1 MSFKSLVNKLVKEG
15 KSREA
20 ATKIAGKVAN
30 AKMKGAGSGPTAKQK
45 ARMKG
50 SPAKADW
57 KVVKKSK
64 GAGGRKSK
72 EVYKDGKLVKSKSK
86 AGKTYTNS
94 GEYKT
99 VTKEKLGKGS
109 DKYNSKSTRKVKG
122 GVYTQK
128 DKVVTPK
135 RRVNRTIKEINTTSK
150 RNKGTETYV
159 KEKRKET
166 ITNDKGSTRKTKVK
180 LGSYVNKGTGKRAS
194 INKSK
199 EKTTPVKRKVTKS
212 KKTYS
217 LGKTTGEMVAKK
229 KTVTKKDG
237 SVKTVDKYKTKGGG
251 KGKTKSR
258 VVEKMESAAGG
269 KTTIKSKTRNKRYS
283 SKAIPKKRVT
293 KIEGTKKYNV
303 GPDKMTEF
311 KTTSKTIKQS
321 PTKMKK
327 QGYNARLD
335 DSLGAKHGKKSQSL
349 KSRRDESEGMEK
361 SMKRRKF
368 SGNKSSAQGSAAKFN
383 KGLKKAS
390 ADGKLDN
397 NPKFKA
403 AVDASPA
410 KQIDPPKKQ
419 KAKGTLVKSTKRQK
433 ISGTKT
439 VSPKKGNYLTTEL
452 RDSRTGKVTSRS
464 TKPASTKK
472 ITYEQYEGLPHKEA
486 ANARAAQKMGY
497 MMNYNTG
504 QYEPT
509 PNKRGAERRKESGL
523 NRFQAYDQ
531 MDTRN
536 AAQTAGSPMGMYGKH
551 SPANAYGKSPM
562 KMAHGKSP
570 MKMKAKGGCAISKH
584 MGGRIGGRR

>member
-45 ARMKG
+45 ARMKKG
-50 SPAKADW
+50 SPAKMED
-57 KVVKKSK
+57 KPKKS
-64 GAGGRKSK
+64 
-72 EVYKDGKLVKSKSK
+72 VT
-86 AGKTYTNS
+86 KTK
-94 GEYKT
+94 KT
-99 VTKEKLGKGS
+99 V
-109 DKYNSKSTRKVKG
+109 
-122 GVYTQK
+122 
-128 DKVVTPK
+128 
-135 RRVNRTIKEINTTSK
+135 
-150 RNKGTETYV
+150 
-159 KEKRKET
+159 
-166 ITNDKGSTRKTKVK
+166 
-180 LGSYVNKGTGKRAS
+180 
-194 INKSK
+194 
-199 EKTTPVKRKVTKS
+199 
-212 KKTYS
+212 S
-217 LGKTTGEMVAKK
+217 LGKTAGDMVFKG

-237 SVKTVDKYKTKGGG
+237 SVKNIRKYKTKGGG
-251 KGKTKSR
+251 KSKTKSR
-258 VVEKMESAAGG
+258 SVEKMESAAGG
-269 KTTIKSKTRNKRYS
+269 KTTIKTKVRNKRYS

-293 KIEGTKKYNV
+293 KIEGTTKYNV
-303 GPDKMTEF
+303 GPDQMTEF
-311 KTTSKTIKQS
+311 KTTSRTIKKS

-335 DSLGAKHGKKSQSL
+335 DSLGAKHGKKKQSL

-361 SMKRRKF
+361 SMGKRKF
-368 SGNKSSAQGSAAKFN
+368 SGNKSSAQGKKSPAKFN

-390 ADGKLDN
+390 AEGKLDN

-439 VSPKKGNYLTTEL
+439 VSPKKGNYLTKKMVNAK
-452 RDSRTGKVTSRS
+452 TGEVTSS
-464 TKPASTKK
+464 VTKPAKTKR
-472 ITYEQYEGLPHKEA
+472 ITEAQYNNQPSQKAIHSKA
-486 ANARAAQKMGY
+486 AREKGY

-504 QYEPT
+504 QFEPT

-562 KMAHGKSP
+562 NAYGKSPMKMAHGKSP

>member
-45 ARMKG
+45 ARMKKG
-50 SPAKADW
+50 SPAKMED
-57 KVVKKSK
+57 KPKKS
-64 GAGGRKSK
+64 
-72 EVYKDGKLVKSKSK
+72 
-86 AGKTYTNS
+86 
-94 GEYKT
+94 
-99 VTKEKLGKGS
+99 
-109 DKYNSKSTRKVKG
+109 
-122 GVYTQK
+122 
-128 DKVVTPK
+128 
-135 RRVNRTIKEINTTSK
+135 
-150 RNKGTETYV
+150 
-159 KEKRKET
+159 
-166 ITNDKGSTRKTKVK
+166 
-180 LGSYVNKGTGKRAS
+180 
-194 INKSK
+194 
-199 EKTTPVKRKVTKS
+199 VTKS

-237 SVKTVDKYKTKGGG
+237 SVKTIDKYKTKGGG

-293 KIEGTKKYNV
+293 KIEGTTKYNV

-311 KTTSKTIKQS
+311 KTTSRTIKKS

-361 SMKRRKF
+361 SMGKRKF
-368 SGNKSSAQGSAAKFN
+368 SGNKSSGQGSAAKFN

-410 KQIDPPKKQ
+410 KMNGNGKKV
-419 KAKGTLVKSTKRQK
+419 KGSYTKSTQRKK

-439 VSPKKGNYLTTEL
+439 VSPKKGNYLTKEV
-452 RDSRTGKVTSRS
+452 RDSRTNKVVSRS

-562 KMAHGKSP
+562 NAYGKSPMKMSHGKSP

-584 MGGRIGGRR
+584 MGGRR

>member
-45 ARMKG
+45 ARMKKGSPNKMKDLSGDGKITKKDVLIGRGVLKKDG
-50 SPAKADW
+50 SPA
-57 KVVKKSK
+57 
-64 GAGGRKSK
+64 
-72 EVYKDGKLVKSKSK
+72 
-86 AGKTYTNS
+86 
-94 GEYKT
+94 
-99 VTKEKLGKGS
+99 
-109 DKYNSKSTRKVKG
+109 
-122 GVYTQK
+122 
-128 DKVVTPK
+128 
-135 RRVNRTIKEINTTSK
+135 
-150 RNKGTETYV
+150 
-159 KEKRKET
+159 
-166 ITNDKGSTRKTKVK
+166 
-180 LGSYVNKGTGKRAS
+180 
-194 INKSK
+194 
-199 EKTTPVKRKVTKS
+199 KRKVTKT

-217 LGKTTGEMVAKK
+217 LGKTAGEMVAKK

-237 SVKTVDKYKTKGGG
+237 SVKTIDKYKTKGGG

-293 KIEGTKKYNV
+293 KIEGTTKYNV

-311 KTTSKTIKQS
+311 KTTSRTVKKS

-361 SMKRRKF
+361 SMGKRKF
-368 SGNKSSAQGSAAKFN
+368 SGNKSSAQGS
-383 KGLKKAS
+383 
-390 ADGKLDN
+390 
-397 NPKFKA
+397 
-403 AVDASPA
+403 PA
-410 KQIDPPKKQ
+410 KMNGNGKKV
-419 KAKGTLVKSTKRQK
+419 KGSYTQSTKRKK

-439 VSPKKGNYLTTEL
+439 VSPKKGNYLTTKMVNAK
-452 RDSRTGKVTSRS
+452 TGEVTSS
-464 TKPASTKK
+464 VTKPAKTKK

-562 KMAHGKSP
+562 NAYGKSPMKMAHGKSP

>member
-57 KVVKKSK
+57 KVVQKSK

-72 EVYKDGKLVKSKSK
+72 EVYKDGELVKSKSK
-86 AGKTYTNS
+86 PGRAYTNS

-109 DKYNSKSTRKVKG
+109 DKYKSKSTRKVKG

-128 DKVVTPK
+128 DKVADPK
-135 RRVNRTIKEINTTSK
+135 RKSNRTIKEINTTSK
-150 RNKGTETYV
+150 KNKGTETYV

-166 ITNDKGSTRKTKVK
+166 IKKDSGSARKTKVK
-180 LGSYVNKGTGKRAS
+180 LGSYVNKGTGKRAT

-199 EKTTPVKRKVTKS
+199 EKTTP
-212 KKTYS
+212 
-217 LGKTTGEMVAKK
+217 A
-229 KTVTKKDG
+229 
-237 SVKTVDKYKTKGGG
+237 
-251 KGKTKSR
+251 
-258 VVEKMESAAGG
+258 
-269 KTTIKSKTRNKRYS
+269 
-283 SKAIPKKRVT
+283 
-293 KIEGTKKYNV
+293 
-303 GPDKMTEF
+303 
-311 KTTSKTIKQS
+311 
-321 PTKMKK
+321 KMKK

-410 KQIDPPKKQ
+410 KMNGKTLKKTTA
-419 KAKGTLVKSTKRQK
+419 KAKDTKGVKTVQPKRSKTLVKNIEKK
-433 ISGTKT
+433 IVT
-439 VSPKKGNYLTTEL
+439 KKGVK
-452 RDSRTGKVTSRS
+452 TGSLDAAKSKRS
-464 TKPASTKK
+464 K
-472 ITYEQYEGLPHKEA
+472 
-486 ANARAAQKMGY
+486 ANAAAARKQGY

-504 QYEPT
+504 QYQAT

-562 KMAHGKSP
+562 NAYGKSPMKMSHGKSP
-570 MKMKAKGGCAISKH
+570 MKMKGKGGCAISKH
-584 MGGRIGGRR
+584 MGGRR

>member
-57 KVVKKSK
+57 KVVQKSK

-72 EVYKDGKLVKSKSK
+72 EVYKDGELVKSKSK
-86 AGKTYTNS
+86 AGKAYTNS

-109 DKYNSKSTRKVKG
+109 DKYKSKSTQKVKG

-128 DKVVTPK
+128 DKVTTPK
-135 RRVNRTIKEINTTSK
+135 RKSNRTIKEINTTSK
-150 RNKGTETYV
+150 KNKGTETYV

-166 ITNDKGSTRKTKVK
+166 IKKDSGSARKTKVK
-180 LGSYVNKGTGKRAS
+180 LGSYVNKGTGKRAT

-199 EKTTPVKRKVTKS
+199 EKTTP
-212 KKTYS
+212 
-217 LGKTTGEMVAKK
+217 A
-229 KTVTKKDG
+229 
-237 SVKTVDKYKTKGGG
+237 
-251 KGKTKSR
+251 
-258 VVEKMESAAGG
+258 
-269 KTTIKSKTRNKRYS
+269 
-283 SKAIPKKRVT
+283 
-293 KIEGTKKYNV
+293 
-303 GPDKMTEF
+303 
-311 KTTSKTIKQS
+311 
-321 PTKMKK
+321 KMKK

-335 DSLGAKHGKKSQSL
+335 DSLGAKHGKKKQSL

-403 AVDASPA
+403 AVDGSPA
-410 KQIDPPKKQ
+410 KMAHKKSP
-419 KAKGTLVKSTKRQK
+419 AKMNGEGKKVKGSYTKSTQRKK
-433 ISGTKT
+433 ISGSKDSG
-439 VSPKKGNYLTTEL
+439 SPKKGNYLTREV
-452 RDSRTGKVTSRS
+452 RDARTGKVTSRS
-464 TKPASTKK
+464 TKPMSTKK
-472 ITYEQYEGLPHKEA
+472 ITYEQYEGLPHKDA

-536 AAQTAGSPMGMYGKH
+536 AKQTAGSPMGMYGKH

-562 KMAHGKSP
+562 NAYGKSP

-584 MGGRIGGRR
+584 MGGRR

>member
-50 SPAKADW
+50 SPAN
-57 KVVKKSK
+57 KVVDKKKIRKKEQVESE
-64 GAGGRKSK
+64 GGQKATNVSRVK
-72 EVYKDGKLVKSKSK
+72 EVTKSRRGGK
-86 AGKTYTNS
+86 
-94 GEYKT
+94 
-99 VTKEKLGKGS
+99 VT
-109 DKYNSKSTRKVKG
+109 
-122 GVYTQK
+122 
-128 DKVVTPK
+128 
-135 RRVNRTIKEINTTSK
+135 
-150 RNKGTETYV
+150 
-159 KEKRKET
+159 
-166 ITNDKGSTRKTKVK
+166 
-180 LGSYVNKGTGKRAS
+180 
-194 INKSK
+194 
-199 EKTTPVKRKVTKS
+199 VTKS
-212 KKTYS
+212 KTKNS
-217 LGKTTGEMVAKK
+217 LNTGKFR
-229 KTVTKKDG
+229 VTELKE
-237 SVKTVDKYKTKGGG
+237 KGR
-251 KGKTKSR
+251 KTKSKTKE
-258 VVEKMESAAGG
+258 VKGKSITHSGSMKDAGER
-269 KTTIKSKTRNKRYS
+269 KRMSKRTYTTKGQQRDFNDPNVGYEGKSKYKEKNYGEGGTYRKGA
-283 SKAIPKKRVT
+283 KT
-293 KIEGTKKYNV
+293 KTK
-303 GPDKMTEF
+303 
-311 KTTSKTIKQS
+311 S
-321 PTKMKK
+321 PANMKK

-335 DSLGAKHGKKSQSL
+335 DSLSAKHGKKSQSL

-410 KQIDPPKKQ
+410 KMNGKTLKKTTA
-419 KAKGTLVKSTKRQK
+419 KAKDTKGVKTVQPKRSKTLVKNIEKK
-433 ISGTKT
+433 IVT
-439 VSPKKGNYLTTEL
+439 KKGVK
-452 RDSRTGKVTSRS
+452 TGSLDAAKSKRS
-464 TKPASTKK
+464 K
-472 ITYEQYEGLPHKEA
+472 
-486 ANARAAQKMGY
+486 ANAAAARKQGY

-504 QYEPT
+504 QYQAT

-562 KMAHGKSP
+562 NAYGKSPMKMSHGKSP
-570 MKMKAKGGCAISKH
+570 MKMKGKGGCAISKH
-584 MGGRIGGRR
+584 MGGRR

>member
-57 KVVKKSK
+57 KMVQKSK

-86 AGKTYTNS
+86 AGKAYTNS

-99 VTKEKLGKGS
+99 VTKEKFKGGT
-109 DKYNSKSTRKVKG
+109 KSKDVRKVKG
-122 GVYTQK
+122 GVYTEK
-128 DKVVTPK
+128 HKSTDVKSTNKSKGTKGKIGYGKTK
-135 RRVNRTIKEINTTSK
+135 RKETIKEINTTSK
-150 RNKGTETYV
+150 RNKGTTTYV
-159 KEKRKET
+159 KQKSKSKS
-166 ITNDKGSTRKTKVK
+166 DGVGTRKTKV
-180 LGSYVNKGTGKRAS
+180 GHYVGQGTGKKATIS
-194 INKSK
+194 KQKS
-199 EKTTPVKRKVTKS
+199 TP
-212 KKTYS
+212 
-217 LGKTTGEMVAKK
+217 A
-229 KTVTKKDG
+229 
-237 SVKTVDKYKTKGGG
+237 
-251 KGKTKSR
+251 
-258 VVEKMESAAGG
+258 
-269 KTTIKSKTRNKRYS
+269 
-283 SKAIPKKRVT
+283 
-293 KIEGTKKYNV
+293 
-303 GPDKMTEF
+303 
-311 KTTSKTIKQS
+311 
-321 PTKMKK
+321 KMKK

-368 SGNKSSAQGSAAKFN
+368 SGNKSSGQGRAQTPDSKKRFKKDPKKNVTRVKTPMDIDIDVSQG
-383 KGLKKAS
+383 KGKRK
-390 ADGKLDN
+390 G
-397 NPKFKA
+397 
-403 AVDASPA
+403 SPA

-439 VSPKKGNYLTTEL
+439 ASPKKGNYLTKEM

-472 ITYEQYEGLPHKEA
+472 ITYEQYEGLPHKDA
-486 ANARAAQKMGY
+486 ANARAARKMGY

-551 SPANAYGKSPM
+551 SPANAYGSPM
-562 KMAHGKSP
+562 KMSGQSYDAKQAYNKNLSASARLHYLENNRADA
-570 MKMKAKGGCAISKH
+570 KAKKGGHAIHKH
-584 MGGRIGGRR
+584 MGGRR